1 MFDAL
6 TPGGEGRVPANAP
19 GGAVTFCAR
28 RQVTKE
34 REPCWPRPPALRFGA
49 TCAELFA
56 GCAAELTVRLRRS
69 VQTTAAS
76 QLSVASAHLRSCH
89 PANTPPHAWPKG
101 LGLLNS
107 PTSDTGHRCARPRV
121 KPCCCL
127 PVCCNQTARLF
138 RLNRLKINMPR
149 RHISAVQLH
158 AQFVAHVHFWRG
170 IFQLALHR
178 RHQGA

>member
-34 REPCWPRPPALRFGA
+34 REPCCPRPPALRFGGNLRRDV
-49 TCAELFA
+49 CAVRRTH
-56 GCAAELTVRLRRS
+56 CAAAPLGSNNRGES
-69 VQTTAAS
+69 DNE
-76 QLSVASAHLRSCH
+76 ASAHLRSCH